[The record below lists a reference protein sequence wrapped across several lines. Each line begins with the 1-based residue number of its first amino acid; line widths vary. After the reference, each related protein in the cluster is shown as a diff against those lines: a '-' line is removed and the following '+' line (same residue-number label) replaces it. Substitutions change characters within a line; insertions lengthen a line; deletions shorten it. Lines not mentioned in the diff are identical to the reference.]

1 MNTLAGLLVGA
12 IFFLPI
18 YLPFVLSFLIKS
30 EDFREVRIALRFG
43 SILALVGALIAMG
56 SHKDYGDDV
65 AGNLAG
71 AVHNFFW
78 VWGIG
83 LLSLAAALL
92 LGLGV
97 RRFRIRRTGPL
108 VTPPAQ

>member
-1 MNTLAGLLVGA
+1 MNALVGLLVGA

-18 YLPFVLSFLIKS
+18 YLPFALSFRIKS
-30 EDFREVRIALRFG
+30 ADFREFRIALRLG
-43 SILALVGALIAMG
+43 SILALVGALIAIA
-56 SHKDYGDDV
+56 SRKNYGDDA

-92 LGLGV
+92 LGAGV
-97 RRFRIRRTGPL
+97 RRLHIKRTGPV
-108 VTPPAQ
+108 VTSPVQ